1 MTCYHRYKIKI
12 IILYHIRIIRFLP
25 KYELLGSGNLKKS
38 INLKY
43 TFDLLEQYLT
53 YIEAIR
59 GSAPSTIN
67 EYRYDLRMFFDF

>member
-1 MTCYHRYKIKI
+1 MN
-12 IILYHIRIIRFLP
+12 F
-25 KYELLGSGNLKKS
+25 LGSGNLKKS

-67 EYRYDLRMFFDF
+67 EYRYDLRMFFRFKTTSASCRLILN

>member
-1 MTCYHRYKIKI
+1 MN
-12 IILYHIRIIRFLP
+12 F
-25 KYELLGSGNLKKS
+25 LGSGNLKKS

-67 EYRYDLRMFFDF
+67 EYRYDLGCFSILNNIGILSTPILN